1 MPPKKKIAKDTTP
14 SKQTIKKA
22 SDAKK
27 ISKKVSVV
35 GKKEAAKSDVLE
47 EEEFVKPMEEKK
59 TSPYMS
65 IYEYTALIR
74 ARALQLGTPGA
85 EPKIELNPGNPEEYD
100 PINIATREVRECLI
114 TLIIRRT
121 LTDGTTEDWYP
132 KDMIFP
138 RM

>member
-1 MPPKKKIAKDTTP
+1 MGKRAAPRKVSKKKKIQVPIVAP
-14 SKQTIKKA
+14 QPVEI
-22 SDAKK
+22 
-27 ISKKVSVV
+27 
-35 GKKEAAKSDVLE
+35 DVLE
-47 EEEFVKPMEEKK
+47 EEEYVAPVIKK
-59 TSPYMS
+59 ETTPYMS
-65 IYEYTALIR
+65 IYEFTALVR

-85 EPKIELNPGNPEEYD
+85 EPKIELGSNPEDYD
-100 PINIATREVRECLI
+100 PINIATREVKECLV

>member
-1 MPPKKKIAKDTTP
+1 MKSVAKTSKIMPPKKKVVEVSTK
-14 SKQTIKKA
+14 
-22 SDAKK
+22 
-27 ISKKVSVV
+27 KKVVE
-35 GKKEAAKSDVLE
+35 KKRKVTEKSDILE
-47 EEEFVKPMEEKK
+47 EEEFVSVPEEKK

-85 EPKIELNPGNPEEYD
+85 EPKIELDPENPEEYD

-121 LTDGTTEDWYP
+121 LTDGSTEDWYP